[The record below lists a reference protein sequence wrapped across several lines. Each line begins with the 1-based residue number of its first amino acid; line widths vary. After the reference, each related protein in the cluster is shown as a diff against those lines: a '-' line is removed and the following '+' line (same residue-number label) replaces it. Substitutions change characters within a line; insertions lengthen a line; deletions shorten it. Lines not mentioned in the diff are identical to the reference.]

1 MAENKKTTEAE
12 VRIEPIRI
20 TDNDTGNVYELDF
33 SRESVRFAEARGFD
47 PDEISKYP
55 VTRIPELWYYAFRMH
70 HRGLARNKTD
80 ALLEK
85 LGGLSGAMIERLG
98 MLYNQ
103 AGLVHTITT
112 DEDIAKNAAV
122 TVEM

>member
-1 MAENKKTTEAE
+1 MEEHNIEE
-12 VRIEPIRI
+12 RIQPIRI
-20 TDNDTGNVYELDF
+20 TDNETGNVYELDF
-33 SRESVRFAEARGFD
+33 NRESIRFAEARGFD

-70 HRGLARNKTD
+70 HKNLAREKTD
-80 ALLEK
+80 AMLEK
-85 LGGLSGAMIERLG
+85 LGGLSPAMIERLG

-103 AGLVHTITT
+103 AGLVHTLSTN
-112 DEDIAKNAAV
+112 EDIAKNERV

>member
-1 MAENKKTTEAE
+1 MAEIKKNPESE
-12 VRIEPIRI
+12 ERILPIRI
-20 TDNDTGNVYELDF
+20 SFNDTGDVYELDF
-33 SRESVRFAEARGFD
+33 SRESIRFAEARGFD
-47 PDEISKYP
+47 PDEITKYP

-70 HRGLARNKTD
+70 HKNLSRNQTD
-80 ALLEK
+80 VLLEK
-85 LGGLSGAMIERLG
+85 LGGISSAMIERLG

-112 DEDIAKNAAV
+112 DEDIAKNSLV